1 MGTLQ
6 VQQKLPFLHDGD
18 VFRGISP
25 SVIPK
30 RVPLQLSMAA
40 DVQISS
46 KGHKLSDDENLT
58 PAERVIKAGQQE
70 LEDKRDKKA
79 QAEEIEHRINDDK
92 TLTDDDKKTLQK
104 QADELKRASM
114 TDEDRMNELSNKNR
128 ELENLLATGL
138 VTPEDN
144 DVIQERISE
153 YTEEIRKV
161 KQGMNEKFKKDMSLQ
176 AQAVQ
181 ERSDQDVTLLKD
193 QDKAE
198 VPSGQVPD
206 VAHSNN
212 VLSMLN
218 KYKVY
223 GRESAK
229 EPISPH
235 DAGVILSVNSL
246 NTGAD
251 S

>member
-18 VFRGISP
+18 IFRGKTPSAIS
-25 SVIPK
+25 K
-30 RVPLQLSMAA
+30 RVSLQLSMAA

-46 KGHKLSDDENLT
+46 KGRQLSDDENLT
-58 PAERVIKAGQQE
+58 PAELAIKAGQKD

-92 TLTDDDKKTLQK
+92 TLTDEDKKTLQK
-104 QADELKRASM
+104 QADELKKASM
-114 TDEDRMNELSNKNR
+114 TDEDRMNELSNKKG

-153 YTEEIRKV
+153 YTESIRQV

-181 ERSDQDVTLLKD
+181 ERSNQDVTLLKD
-193 QDKAE
+193 QDKTE
-198 VPSGQVPD
+198 VPSGRVPD

-212 VLSMLN
+212 VLSVLN
-218 KYKVY
+218 KYKEY
-223 GRESAK
+223 GRESTK
-229 EPISPH
+229 EPVSPH